1 MPALPGNLKSSPH
14 LMIEAFR
21 NLKNRDKRAL
31 AIFVGMVVSCSLY
44 FGSGVLVS
52 YFSGPAEALEV
63 AKDGK
68 GFMVRV
74 LGLQT
79 LASAERQSAELRNL
93 YGVPAEIE
101 AAPTGQSFLIKVG
114 PLAKFSDAET
124 LMNNLRA
131 SHNSVVRIVRN
142 CGPGISDCG
151 QDPQS
156 PSGAPSDP
164 HSNATQ
170 DEGRR

>member
-1 MPALPGNLKSSPH
+1 
-14 LMIEAFR
+14 MIEALS
-21 NLKNRDKRAL
+21 NLTSRDKRAL
-31 AIFVGMVVSCSLY
+31 AIFVALVGACSLY
-44 FGSGVLVS
+44 FASGLLVS
-52 YFSGPAEALEV
+52 YFSRPAEALEV

-68 GFMVRV
+68 GFTVRV

-101 AAPTGQSFLIKVG
+101 AAPAGQSFLIKIG
-114 PLAKFSDAET
+114 PLAKLSDAET
-124 LMNNLRA
+124 MMNNLRA
-131 SHNSVVRIVRN
+131 SHNSVVRN

-151 QDPQS
+151 QDQQS

-164 HSNATQ
+164 HSNPTQ

>member
-1 MPALPGNLKSSPH
+1 
-14 LMIEAFR
+14 MIESFSH
-21 NLKNRDKRAL
+21 LTSRDKRAL
-31 AIFVGMVVSCSLY
+31 AIFAGLVAACSIY
-44 FGSGVLVS
+44 IARGVLVS
-52 YFSGPAEALEV
+52 YVSGPAEALEV

-79 LASAERQSAELRNL
+79 LASAERQSAEVRDR
-93 YGVPAEIE
+93 YAVPAEVE

-114 PLAKFSDAET
+114 PLAKLSDAEA

-131 SHNSVVRIVRN
+131 SHNSIVRIVRN

-151 QDPQS
+151 QDQQP
-156 PSGAPSDP
+156 PSAAPSDP
-164 HSNATQ
+164 DSNPTQ
-170 DEGRR
+170 DEGRQ

>member
-1 MPALPGNLKSSPH
+1 MGGLKFAPH
-14 LMIEAFR
+14 LMIEA
-21 NLKNRDKRAL
+21 LSHLTSRDKRAL
-31 AIFVGMVVSCSLY
+31 VIFAGLVVACSLY
-44 FGSGVLVS
+44 FASGVLVS
-52 YFSGPAEALEV
+52 YVSRPAEALEV

-68 GFMVRV
+68 GFTVRV

-79 LASAERQSAELRNL
+79 LAAAERQSAELRNR

-114 PLAKFSDAET
+114 PLVKLSDAEA
-124 LMNNLRA
+124 LMNKLL
-131 SHNSVVRIVRN
+131 STHNSVVRIVRN

-151 QDPQS
+151 QDQQS
-156 PSGAPSDP
+156 PSVAPSDP
-164 HSNATQ
+164 RSNPTQ

>member
-1 MPALPGNLKSSPH
+1 
-14 LMIEAFR
+14 MIDTFR
-21 NLKNRDKRAL
+21 NLTSRDKRAL
-31 AIFVGMVVSCSLY
+31 AIFVGLVVSCSFY
-44 FGSGVLVS
+44 FASGVLFSYVS
-52 YFSGPAEALEV
+52 RPAEALEV

-68 GFMVRV
+68 GFTVRV

-79 LASAERQSAELRNL
+79 LASAERQSAELRNQ

-114 PLAKFSDAET
+114 PLAKLSDAGT
-124 LMNNLRA
+124 LMNNLRT
-131 SHNSVVRIVRN
+131 SHNSIVRIVRS

-151 QDPQS
+151 QDQPT
-156 PSGAPSDP
+156 PSDAPSDS
-164 HSNATQ
+164 HSNTTQDEGSRRELKMRTQ

>member
-1 MPALPGNLKSSPH
+1 
-14 LMIEAFR
+14 MIESFS
-21 NLKNRDKRAL
+21 NLTSRDKRAL
-31 AIFVGMVVSCSLY
+31 AIFAGLVAACSIY
-44 FGSGVLVS
+44 FAWGGLVS
-52 YFSGPAEALEV
+52 YVSGPAEALEV

-79 LASAERQSAELRNL
+79 LASAERQSAEVRDR
-93 YGVPAEIE
+93 YGVPAEVE

-114 PLAKFSDAET
+114 PLVKLSDAET

-131 SHNSVVRIVRN
+131 SHNSIVRIVRN

-151 QDPQS
+151 QDQQPHS
-156 PSGAPSDP
+156 AEPSDP
-164 HSNATQ
+164 NSNPTQ

>member
-1 MPALPGNLKSSPH
+1 MLKCSAT
-14 LMIEAFR
+14 MIEALR
-21 NLKNRDKRAL
+21 RLTSRDKVAL
-31 AIFVGMVVSCSLY
+31 AIFAGLVAAGSFY
-44 FGSGVLVS
+44 FASGPLVS
-52 YFSGPAEALEV
+52 YFSQPAEALEM

-68 GFMVRV
+68 GFTVRV

-79 LASAERQSAELRNL
+79 LASAERQSAELRNR

-101 AAPTGQSFLIKVG
+101 AAPTGQSFLIKLG
-114 PLAKFSDAET
+114 PLARLSDAES
-124 LMNNLRA
+124 LMNYLRT

-151 QDPQS
+151 QDQQS

-164 HSNATQ
+164 HSNPTQ
-170 DEGRR
+170 DEERR

>member
-1 MPALPGNLKSSPH
+1 
-14 LMIEAFR
+14 MIEAFS
-21 NLKNRDKRAL
+21 NLTSRDKRAL
-31 AIFVGMVVSCSLY
+31 AIFVGLVGACSLY
-44 FGSGVLVS
+44 FASGVLFS
-52 YFSGPAEALEV
+52 YFSRPADALEV

-68 GFMVRV
+68 GFTVRV

-79 LASAERQSAELRNL
+79 LASAERQCAELRNL

-101 AAPTGQSFLIKVG
+101 TAPTGQSFLIKVG
-114 PLAKFSDAET
+114 PLANLSDAET

-142 CGPGISDCG
+142 CGPGINDCG
-151 QDPQS
+151 QDQQS

-164 HSNATQ
+164 NSNPTQ
-170 DEGRR
+170 DEGRQ